1 MNKHG
6 IMTNVLI
13 VSIVSLLIGALLG
26 AAMVE
31 PEQVTTYVDLPGETI
46 YEQVLVNVTEIIEVN
61 NPAFD
66 DQLEELNVYQAALAY
81 FNLEWQEEISINVSG
96 TMTDYDDY
104 IEDGSE
110 YEVEECPDEND
121 YTEVN
126 RDVTLTEVDHEDS
139 EWEAEWTTE
148 FEDDTGASTCYT
160 TTVTVEELVGDDL
173 TLTATAC

>member
-1 MNKHG
+1 MNKNG
-6 IMTNVLI
+6 VASTLLI
-13 VSIVSLLIGALLG
+13 AAVVSLLVGALFG
-26 AAMVE
+26 ASMVE
-31 PEQVTTYVDLPGETI
+31 PETITTYVDVPGETI
-46 YEQVLVNVTEIIEVN
+46 YEEVLVTEIIEVN

-110 YEVEECPDEND
+110 YEVEECPDEDD

-173 TLTATAC
+173 TLTETTC